1 METWAKLFES
11 AGRQVLVR
19 KEANDDGDAAVKIE
33 IPFSN
38 GTACCVL
45 GFETEAARDAVF
57 VKMDQEAVDGF
68 VAKMLENAKPFEL
81 EGEANG

>member
-1 METWAKLFES
+1 MEIWAKLFES

-57 VKMDQEAVDGF
+57 CK
-68 VAKMLENAKPFEL
+68 
-81 EGEANG
+81 NGSGSGRRLCSQDVGKCQTF